1 MNSNGNSK
9 LNRRKRR
16 LENERRHKLMRQEFD
31 AKAIRRRAHHQRD
44 AADEFIKAM
53 KDPSKFQDFISKI
66 ENK

>member
-1 MNSNGNSK
+1 
-9 LNRRKRR
+9 
-16 LENERRHKLMRQEFD
+16 MRQEFD